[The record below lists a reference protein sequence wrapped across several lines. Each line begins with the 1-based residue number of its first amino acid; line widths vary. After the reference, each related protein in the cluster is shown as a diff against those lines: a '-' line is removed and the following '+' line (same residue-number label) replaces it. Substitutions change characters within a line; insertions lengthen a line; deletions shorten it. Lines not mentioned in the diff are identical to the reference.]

1 MTKGEK
7 KMCKVKFLKLKEN
20 ARIPATG
27 NNPGLLDLY
36 ACLDDPIGIQPGQS
50 VTIGTGLS
58 FVIPKDYCAL
68 ILAKN
73 KLAVFS
79 GIRPACCVGT
89 YEDGYVGEYKITLYN
104 DSDDPFIVT
113 NGEVIAKIMFIPIAE
128 CEMEEMILDTPSPA
142 ELKI

>member
-1 MTKGEK
+1 
-7 KMCKVKFLKLKEN
+7 MCKVKFLKLKEN
-20 ARIPATG
+20 ARIPAKG
-27 NNPGLLDLY
+27 KQPGLLDLY

-58 FVIPKDYCAL
+58 FMIPKDYCAV

-73 KLAVFS
+73 RLAIFS

-104 DSDDPFIVT
+104 DSTEPFIVT
-113 NGEVIAKIMFIPIAE
+113 DGEAIAKIMFIPIME
-128 CEMEEMILDTPSPA
+128 CDMEEMTLDAPSPA
-142 ELKI
+142 ELNL